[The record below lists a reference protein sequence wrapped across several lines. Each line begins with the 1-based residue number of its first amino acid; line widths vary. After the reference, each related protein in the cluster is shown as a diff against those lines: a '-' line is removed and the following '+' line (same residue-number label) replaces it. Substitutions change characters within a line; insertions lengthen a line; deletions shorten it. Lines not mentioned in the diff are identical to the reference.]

1 MSLDSTYVQC
11 KRCVMDTTD
20 PDITFDAVG
29 NCNHCSSFITHL
41 ATEKSIIAQQ
51 KNNLNAII
59 SNIKSAGKNNEFDCI
74 VGISGGVDSCYT
86 AYLCKDLGLKPL
98 LLHLDNGWNSE
109 IAMRNIHKIAK
120 RLELPYMSYVLD
132 WEEFKQLQLAFLKS
146 SLVDLEMP
154 TDLAIPGALY
164 EIAAKHKIRYVI
176 SGGNYASEGIL
187 PIKWGY
193 HVKKDLKLYKHI
205 VKKYGA
211 IRRKKVPAIGYLS
224 EFYYKFSKGIK
235 SIYLLNYIDY
245 NKEAAKKLLMEQFD
259 WKDYGGKHHESRFT
273 AFWQSYLLPEKF
285 NIDYRKATLSTQ
297 ICFGHKTRE
306 AALEELT
313 LPAYNADKIALDKEY
328 LCKKLMITADELAQL
343 IADKPK
349 FYTDFPNEEKRI
361 DFIYAMYRKLYP
373 NKRI

>member
-1 MSLDSTYVQC
+1 MSLESNYVQC

-20 PDITFDAVG
+20 PDITFDAIG

-41 ATEKSIIAQQ
+41 ATERSIITQQ
-51 KNNLNAII
+51 KNNLNSII

-86 AYLCKDLGLKPL
+86 AYLCKELGLKPL

-109 IAMRNIHKIAK
+109 IAVRNIHHLAQ

-132 WEEFKQLQLAFLKS
+132 WEEFKQIQLAFLKS
-146 SLVDLEMP
+146 SIVDLEMP

-164 EIAAKHKIRYVI
+164 EIAAKHKITYII

-205 VKKYGA
+205 VKKHGT
-211 IRRKKVPAIGYLS
+211 IRRKKTPATGYLS
-224 EFYYKFSKGIK
+224 EIYYKFFKGIK
-235 SIYLLNYIDY
+235 TIYLLNYIDY
-245 NKEAAKKLLMEQFD
+245 DKEAAKKLLMEQFE

-297 ICFGHKTRE
+297 ICFGHETRE
-306 AALEELT
+306 AALAELA
-313 LPAYNADKIALDKEY
+313 LPAFDADKIALDKQY
-328 LCKKLMITADELAQL
+328 LCKKLMLSADELAQL

-361 DFIYAMYRKLYP
+361 DFIYAIYRKLYP